1 MTKKKKKWWQMYGE
15 KKEKV
20 VEPVELKPEVKD
32 IPIIKN
38 DSNIKNLAKVDDEI
52 EEESDLQ
59 LRKGSFSR
67 KI

>member
-1 MTKKKKKWWQMYGE
+1 VTEKKKKWWQMYGE

-20 VEPVELKPEVKD
+20 VEPVELKPEVKG

-38 DSNIKNLAKVDDEI
+38 VSNIKNLAKVDNDN